1 MKISPLWSG
10 MAVAATV
17 LVLTL
22 VLAYQE
28 QRRLEAARQAEVM
41 QELRLLDARV
51 NGLID
56 KYLYLGTGLAAYVAT
71 HPDVSS
77 YDFAALMQR
86 IAQGDAL
93 LRGVMLLRDD
103 QPSHVYAPP
112 PLLNSANGA
121 LLRLNLP
128 VMVPKAGKLRRW
140 GALEIDLDRGE
151 LLVQAGLPR
160 SGAPLQIAV
169 RSHDGLLLAGPAEAF
184 AAAQAQ
190 AEIIL
195 PDGRWSVAGRASPT
209 PGRVSWLVLLGGL
222 GALLGGVLTW
232 RWRSAQV
239 DTRHQ
244 ALHDCLTGLPNR
256 RLLQDRVQQACAT
269 AARSRRQVALMYL
282 DLDNFK
288 PVNDKYGHHA
298 GDAVLCNVAQRLRHC
313 VRRSDTVARV
323 SGDEFVLVLEDL
335 VDAGEAEAVANKV
348 LTIFAR
354 PIVVGEHAFVLG
366 CSIGLAAMEPGCDV
380 DTALMRADSAMYQ
393 AKRDGKNSYRWY
405 AAAPEQLQLEV
416 AAEATV

>member
-10 MAVAATV
+10 MAVAAAG
-17 LVLTL
+17 LLLTL
-22 VLAYQE
+22 ILVYQDQ
-28 QRRLEAARQAEVM
+28 QRQDLRQQAEVA
-41 QELRLLDARV
+41 QELRLLRARV
-51 NGLID
+51 EGLLD

-86 IAQGDAL
+86 IAQGDVL

-112 PLLNSANGA
+112 PRVNSTSSA

-128 VMVPKAGKLRRW
+128 VMVPEVGKLRRW
-140 GALEIDLDRGE
+140 GSLEIDLDRGE
-151 LLVQAGLPR
+151 LLLLAGLPR
-160 SGAPLQIAV
+160 SGDPLQIAV
-169 RSHDGLLLAGPAEAF
+169 RSHDGLLLAGTPEVF
-184 AAAQAQ
+184 AAAQVRT
-190 AEIIL
+190 EIVL
-195 PDGRWSVAGRASPT
+195 PDGRWSIAGRAGPPSD
-209 PGRVSWLVLLGGL
+209 RWYWLVLLGGFA
-222 GALLGGVLTW
+222 ALLGGVLTW
-232 RWRSAQV
+232 RWQTARV
-239 DTRHQ
+239 DPNHP

-256 RLLQDRVQQACAT
+256 RLLQDRVQQACAA
-269 AARSRRQVALMYL
+269 AARSRRRIVLMYL

-288 PVNDKYGHHA
+288 PVNDNYGHHA
-298 GDAVLCNVAQRLRHC
+298 GDAVLCDVARRLHHC

-323 SGDEFVLVLEDL
+323 SGDEFVLVLEELTD
-335 VDAGEAEAVANKV
+335 VAEAEAVADKV

-366 CSIGLAAMEPGCDV
+366 CSIGMVAMEPGCDV
-380 DTALMRADSAMYQ
+380 DVALMRADNAMYR

-405 AAAPEQLQLEV
+405 VPAPEQLNLEV
-416 AAEATV
+416 AAEAAV